1 MINNP
6 LLLSLCIIPSLL
18 IFWYIY
24 IKDKSEKEPF
34 YLIIL
39 LFIGGII
46 SCLISILI
54 SIISKQYIPY
64 LNMNYHNMNI
74 FEIIFKVLVII
85 TLSEEITK
93 WLINY
98 ITIWR
103 NKNFKHIYDPI
114 IYSTC
119 TALGFA
125 TFENIIYVTNFQN
138 HGIMVAVL
146 RGIISIPSHAV
157 FGIYSGYYL
166 GIAKNAEAYNKQIK
180 AIKYKILSI
189 LFPIILHFTFDI
201 LLVNIGTIKYSI
213 FIIYL
218 AVLYFTALK
227 KIKKLSYVS
236 KPIKTTNQEF
246 S

>member
-1 MINNP
+1 MFDNP
-6 LLLSLCIIPSLL
+6 LLLSLCVIPSML
-18 IFWYIY
+18 ILWYIY

-34 YLIIL
+34 YLIII

-64 LNMNYHNMNI
+64 LNMNYYNMNI
-74 FEIIFKVLVII
+74 FEIFVKVFVVI
-85 TLSEEITK
+85 TLSEELTK
-93 WLINY
+93 WIINY

-114 IYSTC
+114 IYSAC

-125 TFENIIYVTNFQN
+125 TFENIIYVTNYHN
-138 HGIMVAVL
+138 NGIMIAIM
-146 RGIISIPSHAV
+146 RGLISIPSHAV
-157 FGIYSGYYL
+157 FGIYSGFYL
-166 GIAKNAEAYNKQIK
+166 GISKNAYVCDKKDK
-180 AIKYKILSI
+180 ALKYKILSI
-189 LFPIILHFTFDI
+189 LSPIILHFTFDI
-201 LLVNIGTIKYSI
+201 LLIKTNIIKYSL

-218 AVLYFTALK
+218 TILYITALK
-227 KIKKLSYVS
+227 KIKRLSSVS
-236 KPIKTTNQEF
+236 KPLK

>member
-1 MINNP
+1 MFDNP
-6 LLLSLCIIPSLL
+6 LLLSLCVIPSML
-18 IFWYIY
+18 ILWYIY

-34 YLIIL
+34 YLIII

-64 LNMNYHNMNI
+64 LNMNYYNMNI
-74 FEIIFKVLVII
+74 FEIFVKVFVVI
-85 TLSEEITK
+85 TLSEELTK
-93 WLINY
+93 WIINY

-114 IYSTC
+114 IYSAC

-125 TFENIIYVTNFQN
+125 TFENIIYVTNYHN
-138 HGIMVAVL
+138 NGIMIAIM
-146 RGIISIPSHAV
+146 RGLISIPSHAV
-157 FGIYSGYYL
+157 FGIYSGFYL
-166 GIAKNAEAYNKQIK
+166 GISKNAYVCDKKDK
-180 AIKYKILSI
+180 ALKYKILSI
-189 LFPIILHFTFDI
+189 LVPIMLHFTFDI
-201 LLVNIGTIKYSI
+201 LLIKTNIIKYSL

-218 AVLYFTALK
+218 TILYITALK
-227 KIKKLSYVS
+227 KIKRLSSVS
-236 KPIKTTNQEF
+236 KPLK

>member
-1 MINNP
+1 MFDNP
-6 LLLSLCIIPSLL
+6 LLLSLCVIPSML
-18 IFWYIY
+18 ILWYIY

-34 YLIIL
+34 YLIII

-64 LNMNYHNMNI
+64 LNMNYYNMNI
-74 FEIIFKVLVII
+74 FEIFVKVFVVI
-85 TLSEEITK
+85 TLSEELTK
-93 WLINY
+93 WIINY

-114 IYSTC
+114 IYSAC

-125 TFENIIYVTNFQN
+125 TFENIIYVTNYHN
-138 HGIMVAVL
+138 NGIMIAIM
-146 RGIISIPSHAV
+146 RGLISIPSHAV
-157 FGIYSGYYL
+157 FGIYSGFYL
-166 GIAKNAEAYNKQIK
+166 GISKNAYVCDKKDK
-180 AIKYKILSI
+180 ALKYKILS
-189 LFPIILHFTFDI
+189 LLAPIILDFTFDI
-201 LLVNIGTIKYSI
+201 LLIKTNIIKYSL

-218 AVLYFTALK
+218 TILYITALK
-227 KIKKLSYVS
+227 KIKRLSSVS
-236 KPIKTTNQEF
+236 KPLK